1 MLVASVPQAGH
12 VLPLLPLARAF
23 AEQGDEVLVASA
35 AAATAPAAA
44 AGLPVAE
51 VGPDLAEWW
60 RRLTERV
67 PGRPGDGLPADRILR
82 YFIPRLFAEV
92 GAPAMVPDL
101 LRLATGWRPDLLVF
115 DSYAFA
121 APLVA
126 RLVGVRHAQHSLGP
140 APDPLSLELA
150 ADALS
155 PLWRSYRLDV
165 PEWAG
170 LYGDLTLNICPPAL
184 EPAPGPP
191 GAAVL
196 PLRPAALDRTGPVGG
211 LPGYLSALADRPVIY
226 ATLGTFA
233 NGDLGVF
240 RAIVD
245 GLAGE
250 PVDAVLTVG
259 RNNDPAALGPVPP
272 NVRVERYVPQSLLLP
287 YCRAALNHAGSGTML
302 GAFGHG
308 LPQLL
313 VPQGADNFVNAERAV
328 GAGAARRLL
337 PEELQPTAV
346 AADLRLL
353 LGDPGYRAGAE
364 RIAAQIAA
372 MPAPAEVAAELRAT
386 CAADRR

>member
-12 VLPLLPLARAF
+12 VQPLLPLARAF
-23 AEQGDEVLVASA
+23 ADQGDEVLVGAA
-35 AAATAPAAA
+35 AAATGPAAA

-60 RRLTERV
+60 RRLADRV
-67 PGRPGDGLPADRILR
+67 PGTPGDGLPADRILR

-92 GAPAMVPDL
+92 GAPAMLADL
-101 LRLATGWRPDLLVF
+101 LGLATGWRPDLLVF

-126 RLVGVRHAQHSLGP
+126 RLLGVRHAQHSLGP
-140 APDPLSLELA
+140 APDRLSLELA

-155 PLWRSYRLDV
+155 PLWRSYGLDV
-165 PEWAG
+165 PELAG

-184 EPAPGPP
+184 EPAPAPA

-196 PLRPAALDRTGPVGG
+196 PMRPAALDRTGP
-211 LPGYLSALADRPVIY
+211 ADRLPDYVGDLAGRPTVY

-240 RAIVD
+240 RAIAA

-250 PVDAVLTVG
+250 PVNAVLTVG

-272 NVRVERYVPQSLLLP
+272 NVHVERYVPQSLLLP
-287 YCRAALNHAGSGTML
+287 HCQAAVNHAGSGTML

-313 VPQGADNFVNAERAV
+313 IPQGADNFVNAERAV

-337 PEELQPTAV
+337 PTELAAAAV
-346 AADLRLL
+346 AADLRALL
-353 LGDPGYRAGAE
+353 EDPAYRAGAE

-372 MPAPAEVAAELRAT
+372 MPPPAEVAAALRHT
-386 CAADRR
+386 CAAG